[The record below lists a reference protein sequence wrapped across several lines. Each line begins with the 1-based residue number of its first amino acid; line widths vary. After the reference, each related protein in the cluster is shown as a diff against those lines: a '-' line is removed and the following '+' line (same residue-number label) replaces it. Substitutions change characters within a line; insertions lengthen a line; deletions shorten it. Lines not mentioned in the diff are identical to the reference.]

1 MDTLFQYMSFE
12 KCFSILRNKALSL
25 RNFMSYNDPFECL
38 PEFSSYAD
46 VLPVYSARDER
57 LRKEI
62 INSQIDA
69 LGKKYKFTTEFIAG
83 LKKGLTATS
92 ILAFAPLSLITAY
105 AIGASVSSLFKNS
118 KQSNDENEIA
128 VKMELF
134 FYKFIPC
141 LMNLYTSCFTT
152 KKDNILM
159 WSHYA
164 KSHKGVV
171 MEFRPSYKPF
181 TKGVLKK
188 VNYDSKRFDFSIKD
202 YSSNLDM
209 EKLVFSLL
217 ATKGVD
223 WKYEEEYRLIYD
235 IKENRDEQ
243 IWRDT
248 FNNPCVKLD
257 YESIKSIYIGR
268 RASEEDIQALKSI
281 LIEYNL
287 DSKIDVHNVRL
298 SHKGYKIEIL

>member
-1 MDTLFQYMSFE
+1 
-12 KCFSILRNKALSL
+12 
-25 RNFMSYNDPFECL
+25 MSYNDPFECL

-134 FYKFIPC
+134 FI
-141 LMNLYTSCFTT
+141 N
-152 KKDNILM
+152 
-159 WSHYA
+159 
-164 KSHKGVV
+164 
-171 MEFRPSYKPF
+171 SYH
-181 TKGVLKK
+181 
-188 VNYDSKRFDFSIKD
+188 
-202 YSSNLDM
+202 
-209 EKLVFSLL
+209 
-217 ATKGVD
+217 A
-223 WKYEEEYRLIYD
+223 
-235 IKENRDEQ
+235 
-243 IWRDT
+243 
-248 FNNPCVKLD
+248 
-257 YESIKSIYIGR
+257 
-268 RASEEDIQALKSI
+268 
-281 LIEYNL
+281 
-287 DSKIDVHNVRL
+287 
-298 SHKGYKIEIL
+298 

>member
-1 MDTLFQYMSFE
+1 MDTIFQYMSFE
-12 KCFSILRNKALSL
+12 KCFSILRNKAFSL

-38 PEFSSYAD
+38 PEFSNYAD
-46 VLPVYSARDER
+46 VLPIYSAKDEKQ
-57 LRKEI
+57 RKEI
-62 INSQIDA
+62 INNQIDA

-83 LKKGLTATS
+83 LKKGLTATG
-92 ILAFAPLSLITAY
+92 ILEFAPLSLITAY
-105 AIGASVSSLFKNS
+105 AIGASVSSLFRNS
-118 KQSNDENEIA
+118 KQANNENEIA
-128 VKMELF
+128 IKTELF

-164 KSHKGVV
+164 QFHKGVV

-181 TKGVLKK
+181 TKGILKE
-188 VNYDSKRFDFSIKD
+188 VNYDSKRFDFSIND

-223 WKYEEEYRLIYD
+223 WKYEEECRLIYD
-235 IKENRDEQ
+235 INKNKDELV
-243 IWRDT
+243 WHDT
-248 FNNPCVKLD
+248 FDNPYVKLD

-268 RASEEDIQALKSI
+268 RASEMDIQTLNSI
-281 LIEYNL
+281 LIKYKLN
-287 DSKIDVHNVRL
+287 SQIDLHHVKL
-298 SHKGYKIEIL
+298 SHKGYKLEIL